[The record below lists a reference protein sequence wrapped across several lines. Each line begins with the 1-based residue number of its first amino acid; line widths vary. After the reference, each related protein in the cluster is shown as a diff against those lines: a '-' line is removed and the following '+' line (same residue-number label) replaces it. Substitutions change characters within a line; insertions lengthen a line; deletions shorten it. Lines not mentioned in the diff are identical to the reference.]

1 MAQEQSA
8 PAMQTVNLSV
18 SYGRAKAL
26 ENVTF
31 SAPSQAVTAIIGP
44 SGCGKTTLLT
54 CLNALVEEQSG
65 VRMEGEV
72 LLSGESISG
81 MRRDQLRRRV
91 GMVTQTPTPF
101 PFSVYKNLTY
111 GPKYYH
117 LARKAQLGQLVREK
131 LEMVGLY
138 DEVRGDLHRSALALS
153 GGQQQR
159 LCIARALTVEPE
171 VLLLDEPCSALDV
184 KATAKVE
191 ATLLDLKSTYTIIIV
206 THNIAQARRIAD
218 YALFLNGGRAVE
230 MAPAEQLFEH
240 PQGAQTRDFLA
251 GAFG

>member
-1 MAQEQSA
+1 MMQEQAA

-18 SYGRAKAL
+18 SYGRTRAL
-26 ENVTF
+26 EDVTI
-31 SAPSQAVTAIIGP
+31 SIPPQAITAIIGP

-54 CLNALVEEQSG
+54 CFNALIEEQPG
-65 VRMEGEV
+65 VRVEGEV
-72 LLSGESISG
+72 LLAGKSIGG
-81 MRRDQLRRRV
+81 MRRDLLRRRV

-101 PFSVYKNLTY
+101 PFSVYRNLTY
-111 GPKYYH
+111 GPRYYH
-117 LARKAQLGQLVREK
+117 MARKAQLDQLVREK

-138 DEVRGDLHRSALALS
+138 DEVRDDLHRSALALS

-171 VLLLDEPCSALDV
+171 VLLLDEPCSSLDV
-184 KATAKVE
+184 KATAKME

-218 YALFLNGGRAVE
+218 YALFLNGGRMVE
-230 MAPAEQLFEH
+230 MAPAKQLFERPH
-240 PQGAQTRDFLA
+240 EAPTRDFLS

>member
-1 MAQEQSA
+1 MVQEQST

-18 SYGRAKAL
+18 SYGKTTAL
-26 ENVTF
+26 EDVTF
-31 SAPSQAVTAIIGP
+31 SVPPRAITAIIGP

-54 CLNALVEEQSG
+54 CLNALIEEQPG
-65 VRMEGEV
+65 ARMKGEV
-72 LLSGESISG
+72 LLAGESTSG
-81 MRRDQLRRRV
+81 MRKDLLRRRV

-117 LARKAQLGQLVREK
+117 LARKAQLDQLVREK

-138 DEVRGDLHRSALALS
+138 DEVCDDLRRSALALS

-184 KATAKVE
+184 RATAKVE
-191 ATLLDLKSTYTIIIV
+191 ATLLDLKGTYTIIIV

-218 YALFLNGGRAVE
+218 YAMFLNGGRMVE
-230 MAPAEQLFEH
+230 MASAERLFED
-240 PQGAQTRDFLA
+240 PEEAQTRDFLA